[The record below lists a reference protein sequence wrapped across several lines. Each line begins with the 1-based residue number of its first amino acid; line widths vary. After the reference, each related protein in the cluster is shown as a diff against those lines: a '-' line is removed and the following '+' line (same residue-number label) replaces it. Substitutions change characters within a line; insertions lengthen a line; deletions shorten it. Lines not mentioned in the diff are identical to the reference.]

1 MKMLRTVLVITMALT
16 VAACEMGTAVQ
27 KEQVSPNTQTQA
39 PVGNIPTVAALN
51 LDAQPESGRYA
62 RIHGRID
69 VDDKG
74 NVYLVANW
82 LAAAKVTYLVTNPDK
97 DEYTR
102 LASRTMVT
110 KCQVIEQTGSTGKVV
125 IISYIL
131 D

>member
-1 MKMLRTVLVITMALT
+1 MLRTILIITMAFA
-16 VAACEMGTAVQ
+16 VVACEMGTAVQ
-27 KEQVSPNTQTQA
+27 REEVSARTQA
-39 PVGNIPTVAALN
+39 QAPSGKVATVAALN
-51 LDAQPESGRYA
+51 LDAQPESSRYA

-69 VDDKG
+69 VDASG

-102 LASRTMVT
+102 LASRPLVA
-110 KCQVIEQTGSTGKVV
+110 KCQILEQTGNIGKVL

>member
-1 MKMLRTVLVITMALT
+1 MLRTILVITTALA

-27 KEQVSPNTQTQA
+27 REQVSSSTQAQA

-51 LDAQPESGRYA
+51 LDAQPESSRYA

-69 VDDKG
+69 VDASG

-82 LAAAKVTYLVTNPDK
+82 LAAAKVTYLVTNSDK
-97 DEYTR
+97 DEYSR
-102 LASRTMVT
+102 LASRTMVA
-110 KCQVIEQTGSTGKVV
+110 KCQIVEQTGSTGKVL